1 MSTQFRSIKYE
12 HLLAQKKAPILER
25 LARKKQSDAGT
36 EFGKGLP
43 KKEKIAFVHLDKSY
57 PEIKS
62 EKAEAETKPTTSPVS
77 KPETKTQPKPIHV
90 REEVAKIA
98 GVSSGTVARFE
109 QVQKKKPEMIDDL
122 KHRRS
127 VKRFWMQK
135 SGLDS

>member
-1 MSTQFRSIKYE
+1 MVTYAAIRAEANREPLTACKRHIRTDFLHVSGCVSTQFRSIKYE

-77 KPETKTQPKPIHV
+77 KPETKTQQ
-90 REEVAKIA
+90 E
-98 GVSSGTVARFE
+98 F
-109 QVQKKKPEMIDDL
+109 QVVQSQDL
-122 KHRRS
+122 NRSRR
-127 VKRFWMQK
+127 K
-135 SGLDS
+135 SLK